1 MDSQPAVSV
10 IVPVYKA
17 EAYLHRCV
25 DSLLAQT
32 FTDFE
37 LLLIDDGTPDRSGM
51 ICDEYA
57 IKDARVRVF
66 HKENGGVSSA
76 RQLGLDKALGE
87 YVIHAD
93 PDDWVE
99 SNMLEELYNEA
110 KKENADMVICDFFNE
125 YKDGKQYYVH
135 QLLPSLDSQA
145 VLQQLLSMKLH
156 GSCWNKLVRRTCFI
170 TWSIR
175 FPESIHIWEDL
186 WVNCLLC
193 NHDIH
198 ISYLNKALYHYDRVI
213 NPESI
218 VRRIKKCY
226 VEDQIRFCKY
236 FCKHLNKNIDLSNS
250 KVSVKLL
257 MFRSQFYGAKEIRDV
272 FPEINELIVTK
283 YGTAFN
289 IRNIVPFCVSL
300 ILRSECF
307 YFPAKWLYFIVS
319 QCVKPSLSYLKNV
332 LLKLCR
338 K

>member
-1 MDSQPAVSV
+1 MDNQPAVSV

-57 IKDARVRVF
+57 IKDTRVRVF

-76 RQLGLDKALGE
+76 RQLGLDNALGE

-110 KKENADMVICDFFNE
+110 KRENADMVICDFFNE
-125 YKDGKQYYVH
+125 FKDGKQYYVR

-145 VLQQLLSMKLH
+145 VLQQLLSGKLN
-156 GSCWNKLVRRTCFI
+156 GFCWNKLVRRACFI
-170 TWSIR
+170 NWSIR

-193 NHDIH
+193 SHDIH

-213 NPESI
+213 NSNSI
-218 VRRIKKCY
+218 MRSIKKY
-226 VEDQIRFCKY
+226 KVENKIRFCNY
-236 FCKHLNKNIDLSNS
+236 FSQYLKEDLSQR
-250 KVSVKLL
+250 KFLVKGS
-257 MFRSQFYGAKEIRDV
+257 MFRSQCYGAEEIRNV
-272 FPEINELIVTK
+272 FPEINGFILK
-283 YGTAFN
+283 GFGTQFD
-289 IRNIVPFCVSL
+289 IRNIVPFCVFL
-300 ILRSECF
+300 IVRSRHL
-307 YFPAKWLYFIVS
+307 YFPARWLYFIVNRGILPPLVY
-319 QCVKPSLSYLKNV
+319 CKHLMLT
-332 LLKLCR
+332 LCH